1 MNPILTQLAAQ
12 CETTYIDQWGRTFVE
27 FDREK
32 FAQSIIKEVL
42 DSPRVYLLYKKDATQ
57 PDTHD
62 VLHGWT
68 NILTVAQQW
77 QGTSGPGRSEYRSF
91 ENLNRIQRI
100 DSL

>member
-12 CETTYIDQWGRTFVE
+12 CETTFTDQWGRSAVE

-32 FAQSIIKEVL
+32 FAQLIIAEVQN
-42 DSPRVYLLYKKDATQ
+42 DPRIYILYKKDNTQ

-68 NILTVAQQW
+68 YNLSIAQQW
-77 QGTSGPGRSEYRSF
+77 QNSSGPGRSEYRHFSS
-91 ENLNRIQRI
+91 LGRATRI
-100 DSL
+100 DQI